1 MLALIVSP
9 MALREGD
16 KISRKIVDVLA
27 AIRGQG
33 TPVFVVTNQGL
44 PEKVI
49 EHLKNT
55 GISYFP
61 TAARQKGHPVREI
74 AQSLN
79 IKPHD
84 VLVLAVNEADMQMAK
99 TGGAI
104 LIEGAWSKEKRV
116 AGLGMKVDS
125 LDQLR
130 EVIDVTRGWTS
141 QWWYKG
147 VGSSYDVRALVDLSS
162 NRYVSND
169 QAAFAKKV
177 TNTAKQGGARLT
189 ALLAIT
195 CRSLKMDG
203 VLEGQLFWG
212 VYPSSAS
219 TNADAEVLSDF
230 VQRLRT
236 AASGVHF
243 AKRGDPLFI
252 RHAKSIKRSTANVDD
267 RTDPENQ
274 ILTLHLNPNYK
285 SQLKGRN
292 VIVVDDC
299 TTYGVSFAVAAA
311 FLYAAGAKKVTGIAL
326 GKFGNRLEHA
336 TIKILSS
343 PFAPVSKADYKLVSR
358 EDFVETI
365 DPDAQAILQAIIH

>member
-9 MALREGD
+9 DALRETG
-16 KISRKIVDVLA
+16 KISRNIVELLSV
-27 AIRGQG
+27 INRGG

-44 PEKVI
+44 TDKVVAYLRG
-49 EHLKNT
+49 LKIGYVHAN
-55 GISYFP
+55 
-61 TAARQKGHPVREI
+61 ARQKGHPVREI

-79 IKPHD
+79 IAAHD
-84 VLVLAVNEADMQMAK
+84 VLVLAVNETDMQMAK

-104 LIEGAWSKEKRV
+104 LIEGTWSTDKRV
-116 AGLGMKVDS
+116 AGLGMKVSDM
-125 LDQLR
+125 DQLR
-130 EVIDVTRGWTS
+130 EVIDVSRGWTS

-147 VGSSYDVRALVDLSS
+147 IGSSYDVRALVDLSS

-169 QAAFAKKV
+169 QAAFARKI
-177 TNTAKQGGARLT
+177 TNTAKNGGARLT

-195 CRSLKMDG
+195 CRSLKMDN
-203 VLEGQLFWG
+203 VLDGQLFWTIF
-212 VYPSSAS
+212 PSSGSANDD
-219 TNADAEVLSDF
+219 TEVLSDF

-252 RHAKSIKRSTANVDD
+252 RHTKSVKRSTSNVGD

-285 SQLKGRN
+285 SQIKKRN
-292 VIVVDDC
+292 VIVIDDC

-326 GKFGNRLEHA
+326 GKFGSRLEHVN
-336 TIKILSS
+336 IKLLTD
-343 PFAPVSKADYKLVSR
+343 PFAPIQKRGFEIVSR
-358 EDFVETI
+358 EGFQESTDSE
-365 DPDAQAILQAIIH
+365 AQAVLQAIIH